1 MTIDPLWL
9 AFLFL
14 GVMHTL
20 EPCADK
26 AIVTVYA
33 AGFSAGKAKRALLL
47 VLIFGVG
54 MAAAYMLI
62 GAVCALV
69 GNTFITQV
77 FEPVQILASLITIM
91 LGVYLLAVH
100 KEKKECPGEH
110 HHTVLGG
117 ALSISS
123 LVSVLSFGLVCGA
136 EPCPVELTAY
146 MWAASS
152 GNVLTGI
159 IRMLAFSIGSILG
172 MLPLALIAGGLAGT
186 LRRIIGEKSTSKFA
200 GITLIVMGIIML
212 VLAMLGIE
220 V

>member
-1 MTIDPLWL
+1 MWL
-9 AFLFL
+9 AFLIL

-26 AIVTVYA
+26 AVVTVYA
-33 AGFSAGKAKRALLL
+33 TGFSKGKAKRALLL
-47 VLIFGVG
+47 VLVFGVG
-54 MAAAYMLI
+54 MATAYMLI
-62 GAVCALV
+62 GGVCALV
-69 GNTFITQV
+69 GDTLITQV

-91 LGVYLLAVH
+91 FGVYLLAVH

-110 HHTVLGG
+110 HHTVLRG

-123 LVSVLSFGLVCGA
+123 LVSVLSFGFVCGT

-159 IRMLAFSIGSILG
+159 IRMLAFSIGSIMG

-200 GITLIVMGIIML
+200 GITLMAMGIIML
-212 VLAMLGIE
+212 ASTML
-220 V
+220 